1 MVTQESMLK
10 TALPLFAR
18 FIVSNG
24 LQTKHGVF
32 EIVLETVDR
41 AFPVVTRNRGLRLA
55 EGAMGLL
62 SPDLLQLTDPDTP
75 VENLTF
81 FLVQLPQH
89 GQLYLQ
95 GAVLNQH
102 NFTQQ
107 DVDSGNV
114 VYRHSGRGPQTDCF
128 TFVATDG
135 THRGFVVD
143 GRVWQEPVPFTIQV
157 DQLDKTAPHIT
168 YVHSPSQVGL
178 LKNGC
183 YGIYITSRVL
193 KASDP
198 DTEDDQIIF
207 KILRGP
213 RHGHLENTTTGE
225 FIHEKFSQ
233 KDLNSKTILYIINP
247 SLEFNSD
254 IMEFQIMDPTGN
266 SAAPQ
271 ILELKWS
278 HIEWSQTEY
287 EVCENV
293 GTLPLEVTRRGY
305 SMDSAFVSVKVNQVS
320 ATVGKDFTMT
330 PSKLIQF
337 DPGMSTKMWNIAIT
351 YDGLEED
358 DEVFEVILNSPVNA
372 VLGTKTK
379 AAVKILDS
387 KGGQCHPSYSFNPNK
402 HNAWKKGIWPPL
414 SPGSSSHSASGSF
427 HLERRPLPSSKRL
440 AVARGDTPQGFDST
454 DLYGLKLR
462 TRGNGKTVHPSSVY
476 RNGTDVIYNYHRMVS
491 LQLED
496 DRSPAYRRKTKLSI
510 ISQPQKIIKVAEL
523 PQADKVESTTDSHF
537 PRQSHL
543 PSFPKNCTLE
553 LKGLF
558 HLEESL
564 QKLYKCNGIAWKAWS
579 PQTKEVEDKSCP
591 AGWHHHSG
599 YCHSLITQQQG
610 TWNTAAQACREHHL
624 GTLVTVLSRQH
635 MRWLWDFSGRKPFWI
650 GLNDQVRAGYW
661 EWISGEPVTFTN
673 WRRGP
678 PQRLKPGKD
687 CVLVQRQGK
696 WQTKD
701 CRKGKPHNY
710 VCSRKL

>member
-10 TALPLFAR
+10 AALPLFAR

-32 EIVLETVDR
+32 EVILETVDR
-41 AFPVVTRNRGLRLA
+41 AFPVVIRNRGLRLA
-55 EGAMGLL
+55 EGATGLL
-62 SPDLLQLTDPDTP
+62 SPEQLQLTDPDTP

-81 FLVQLPQH
+81 LLVQLPQH
-89 GQLYLQ
+89 GQLYLR
-95 GAVLNQH
+95 GAVVLQH

-107 DVDSGNV
+107 DIDRGHVA
-114 VYRHSGRGPQTDCF
+114 YRHSGRDSHTDRF

-135 THRGFVVD
+135 TNQGFVVD
-143 GRVWQEPVPFTIQV
+143 GRVWQEPVSFTIQV

-168 YVHSPSQVGL
+168 HVHSPSQVGL

-207 KILRGP
+207 RILRGP
-213 RHGHLENTTTGE
+213 QHGHLENTTTGE

-293 GTLPLEVTRRGY
+293 GMLPLEVTRKGY
-305 SMDSAFVSVKVNQVS
+305 SMDSAFVSVKVKQVS
-320 ATVGKDFTMT
+320 AAVGKDFTMT

-337 DPGMSTKMWNIAIT
+337 DPG
-351 YDGLEED
+351 
-358 DEVFEVILNSPVNA
+358 
-372 VLGTKTK
+372 
-379 AAVKILDS
+379 
-387 KGGQCHPSYSFNPNK
+387 QCHPSYSFNPNK
-402 HNAWKKGIWPPL
+402 HKAWKKGIWPPL
-414 SPGSSSHSASGSF
+414 FPGSSSHTTSGSF

-462 TRGNGKTVHPSSVY
+462 TQGNGKTVHPSSVY
-476 RNGTDVIYNYHRMVS
+476 RNGTDIIYNYHGMVS

-496 DRSPAYRRKTKLSI
+496 DRSPAHRGNTKVSI
-510 ISQPQKIIKVAEL
+510 ISQPQKTIKVAEL

-543 PSFPKNCTLE
+543 PTFPKNCTLE

-579 PQTKEVEDKSCP
+579 PQTKSPGQPCNCP
-591 AGWHHHSG
+591 
-599 YCHSLITQQQG
+599 LQ
-610 TWNTAAQACREHHL
+610 AASAMAL
-624 GTLVTVLSRQH
+624 GLQ
-635 MRWLWDFSGRKPFWI
+635 W
-650 GLNDQVRAGYW
+650 
-661 EWISGEPVTFTN
+661 
-673 WRRGP
+673 
-678 PQRLKPGKD
+678 
-687 CVLVQRQGK
+687 
-696 WQTKD
+696 
-701 CRKGKPHNY
+701 KGAFLD
-710 VCSRKL
+710 RFE